1 MSQGIGN
8 THFKNSRERK
18 KRLPSKKAREEA
30 EEDRE
35 GKTEPN
41 PWARRAAGRPARRM
55 TQDVG
60 LKHCSPF
67 PGVKVYTD
75 LAPLFECKVH

>member
-1 MSQGIGN
+1 MSQGTGMLTLRIAEEEKRGY
-8 THFKNSRERK
+8 HPEKQEER
-18 KRLPSKKAREEA
+18 P

-41 PWARRAAGRPARRM
+41 PWTRRAAGAACM
-55 TQDVG
+55 TENAGWG